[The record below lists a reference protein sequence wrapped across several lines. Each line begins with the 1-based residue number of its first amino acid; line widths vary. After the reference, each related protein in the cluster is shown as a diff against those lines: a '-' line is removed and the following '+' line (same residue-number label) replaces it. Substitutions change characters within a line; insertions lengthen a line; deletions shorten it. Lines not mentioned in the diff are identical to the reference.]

1 MVTIEKLLKDGVNII
16 KKRDYNNPFLDVQL
30 ILSYLLK
37 KDRIY
42 LHLNKDEEVDAEVS
56 NLFYRMVEKRDRGYP
71 LQYMIKSQEF
81 MGLKLYIQEGV
92 LIPRPDTE
100 ILVEKIIK
108 FVNNSNLKNKQLKVL
123 DIGTGSG
130 AIAVSLAHFLA
141 KADVTAIDVSD
152 IALQTAEINKNNHNL
167 KNMRVIK
174 GDIFEKLEVYD
185 KFDIV
190 VSNPPYIENNIIDK
204 LPLEVSNYEPRLA
217 LDGGLD
223 GLDFY
228 RQIVRVFKEIHSK
241 NSILAVE
248 IGYNQNEK
256 VMEIFNNINLFDK
269 IESDKDLNGNDRV
282 VTGFL

>member
-248 IGYNQNEK
+248 IGYNQKEK